1 MLSQIAV
8 PNFLKKL
15 KKEHEMD
22 ALIELEKRKKDRE
35 DRGVEGTSK
44 S

>member
-1 MLSQIAV
+1 MKIPCEYNNKAINRL
-8 PNFLKKL
+8 
-15 KKEHEMD
+15 MD